1 MYLFITFRLMLRTL
15 MDFIGVVVV
24 YFPASVRSFSL
35 KLSVFIGMDTFRI
48 HVVKAMLYTSMV
60 DLIA

>member
-1 MYLFITFRLMLRTL
+1 MLRTL

-48 HVVKAMLYTSMV
+48 HVVKAMITMLYTSTV
-60 DLIA
+60 WLT